1 MKGCADD
8 GSVGQTAAGGADQG
22 YAAQRERMRTLSKA
36 LEKANR
42 AGKPLIISRLP
53 GAASSQDSAATHCLT
68 GDPALLLALQPKV
81 ETRAHTACSFSVP
94 GLAPTAHSAPK
105 STTLQAC
112 MVPKVLPVM
121 KSRGL
126 SRRLIHSHQ
135 DITGKSAVYT

>member
-1 MKGCADD
+1 MRACADD
-8 GSVGQTAAGGADQG
+8 GSVGQTAAGAADQG

-81 ETRAHTACSFSVP
+81 ETHAHTACNCSISD
-94 GLAPTAHSAPK
+94 LALAADTAPA
-105 STTLQAC
+105 
-112 MVPKVLPVM
+112 
-121 KSRGL
+121 
-126 SRRLIHSHQ
+126 
-135 DITGKSAVYT
+135 